1 MLCKIEIENSKLD
14 FSYEFES
21 TESDVSSNEISNE
34 LIENSN
40 KINLNPSD
48 LTERIDPLHKLRE
61 LNREM
66 YDGLELM
73 KEQLN
78 SMSSKA
84 ISKKIANEE
93 VSNETGKEVIINK
106 RIKNNNIFEEDN

>member
-1 MLCKIEIENSKLD
+1 
-14 FSYEFES
+14 
-21 TESDVSSNEISNE
+21 
-34 LIENSN
+34 
-40 KINLNPSD
+40 
-48 LTERIDPLHKLRE
+48 
-61 LNREM
+61 M

-106 RIKNNNIFEEDN
+106 RIKNNNIFEEDDWGLDKLFDEERHNNKDS